1 MIAGRDA
8 ASFGE
13 GKNSWLTGTAAWTFL
28 SISQA
33 ILGLKPTLDGLMVD
47 PCLPAEMKGF
57 EVTRRYRGAVY
68 HITVKNPDGKQHG
81 VKQVLVDGTEQKS
94 KVLAPAPAGSS
105 VKVEIVM
112 G

>member
-1 MIAGRDA
+1 
-8 ASFGE
+8 
-13 GKNSWLTGTAAWTFL
+13 
-28 SISQA
+28 
-33 ILGLKPTLDGLMVD
+33 MVD

-81 VKQVLVDGTEQKS
+81 VKQVLVNGAEQKS
-94 KVLAPAPAGSS
+94 NILVPAPAGSS
-105 VKVEIVM
+105 VDVEIVM

>member
-1 MIAGRDA
+1 M
-8 ASFGE
+8 
-13 GKNSWLTGTAAWTFL
+13 
-28 SISQA
+28 
-33 ILGLKPTLDGLMVD
+33 
-47 PCLPAEMKGF
+47 
-57 EVTRRYRGAVY
+57 TRRYRGAVY